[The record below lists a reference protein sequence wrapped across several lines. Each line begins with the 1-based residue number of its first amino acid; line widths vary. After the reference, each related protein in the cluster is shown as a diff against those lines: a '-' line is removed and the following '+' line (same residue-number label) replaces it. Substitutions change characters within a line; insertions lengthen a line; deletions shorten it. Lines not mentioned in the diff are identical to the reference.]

1 MALSA
6 QSVNPHQGLSN
17 IRRWGLLPYFLILT
31 ASIIIAYSNTFSV
44 PFIYDDR
51 NIVENPS
58 IRNLASL
65 VQAFTPPPET
75 GISGR
80 PVINFT
86 LALNYAISGM
96 NPWSYHL
103 LNLLIHLSSSLC
115 LFGILRRTFQSNCLK
130 EIFGEVITPMAFAC
144 ALLWALHPLQTQAV
158 TYTIQRCESLMG
170 FCFLMTFYCAIRG
183 WQSVTPRLW
192 HLAAILSFIIGVGTK
207 EVIAVAPVLLFI
219 YDNIFFQRNW
229 RDAIK
234 QSSFLY
240 AGLAIGLVFLG
251 LLVSRGGTA
260 SGARQ
265 INFSMFDYWITQPE
279 VILHYLRLVFWPAGL
294 SIDYGWPITRL
305 RDAWPYLVVMMALMI
320 ASSWALW
327 KKSPLGFGAAWFF
340 ATLAPTALI
349 PLSDIAF
356 DHRMYLPSI
365 VIVAIAVIGVYR
377 ILDSLTEKWIKNQVL
392 GKMILRRGLFFLFVV
407 SALSLGITTYA
418 RNLDYRSEVSI
429 WMDAVQKYPDNGRA
443 HGNLGVAL
451 MAKNDCVGAM
461 HHFAEAIRIQ
471 PDSANAH
478 TALGIALVD
487 SGKID
492 EAIIHFR
499 KLLIRWPNYSN
510 AQRGLGDAL
519 LRKGLYEESIPLYKK
534 ALQIEPN
541 NSEIYNN
548 LGVALANQKKFPL
561 AVHCFQS
568 ALKINPS
575 YTEARNNLN
584 IVANA
589 EYMAASSGHKRSL
602 TNKEK

>member
-1 MALSA
+1 
-6 QSVNPHQGLSN
+6 
-17 IRRWGLLPYFLILT
+17 
-31 ASIIIAYSNTFSV
+31 
-44 PFIYDDR
+44 
-51 NIVENPS
+51 
-58 IRNLASL
+58 
-65 VQAFTPPPET
+65 
-75 GISGR
+75 
-80 PVINFT
+80 
-86 LALNYAISGM
+86 
-96 NPWSYHL
+96 
-103 LNLLIHLSSSLC
+103 
-115 LFGILRRTFQSNCLK
+115 
-130 EIFGEVITPMAFAC
+130 
-144 ALLWALHPLQTQAV
+144 
-158 TYTIQRCESLMG
+158 
-170 FCFLMTFYCAIRG
+170 
-183 WQSVTPRLW
+183 
-192 HLAAILSFIIGVGTK
+192 
-207 EVIAVAPVLLFI
+207 
-219 YDNIFFQRNW
+219 
-229 RDAIK
+229 
-234 QSSFLY
+234 
-240 AGLAIGLVFLG
+240 
-251 LLVSRGGTA
+251 
-260 SGARQ
+260 
-265 INFSMFDYWITQPE
+265 
-279 VILHYLRLVFWPAGL
+279 
-294 SIDYGWPITRL
+294 
-305 RDAWPYLVVMMALMI
+305 
-320 ASSWALW
+320 
-327 KKSPLGFGAAWFF
+327 
-340 ATLAPTALI
+340 
-349 PLSDIAF
+349 
-356 DHRMYLPSI
+356 MYLPSI

-471 PDSANAH
+471 PDSANTH